1 MAFRGIQLRN
11 FKCFADSGKVRLAP
25 LTLLFGRNNSGKSSI
40 LQSLLLLRQ
49 SLAAPVYGPR
59 LNLGGPLYSAGTY
72 GDIVHL
78 HETRRKL
85 TFQLGLPVGE
95 NEATVSLSFVG
106 QDPEPPRLVE
116 LKVADTG
123 PAVTVSRG
131 RGQGGPYELW
141 IGERA
146 AGGEKR
152 ANFVFPVSGLFPLI
166 GDEPSRVGRPSVVR
180 NAARDRARHSLEYL
194 EAKLQALRVVGPFRR
209 YPERRYEYQG
219 VVVTGPDATGRD
231 VVNALIEST
240 RRRGRASNKLLVAVN
255 RWLAKVGRV
264 ELELKQ
270 VDKAGKL
277 FEVRVRD
284 VRSRRWANYADV
296 GFGIGQVL
304 PVLVEGLRTPEGGI
318 FVVQEP
324 EIHLHPDAQL
334 AMADF
339 LIELMRSGRQVLI
352 ETHSEHLLLRVRRR
366 ILSGA
371 RDGLSP
377 EQVSILYV
385 DKGEEGVSEVVSL
398 DVDTLGQ
405 PENWPAGF
413 LQEANNERMAL
424 LEEMT
429 RRVEEGVDA

>member
-1 MAFRGIQLRN
+1 MAFRDIYLRN
-11 FKCFADSGKVRLAP
+11 FKCFEDSGTVRLAP

-78 HETRRKL
+78 HNAKRKL
-85 TFQLGLPVGE
+85 TFKLGLPMGE
-95 NEATVSLSFVG
+95 VPATVSLTFVG

-116 LKVADTG
+116 LKVAGTG
-123 PAVTVSRG
+123 PSVTVSRG
-131 RGQGGPYELW
+131 KGHGGPFELW
-141 IGERA
+141 IGEHA

-152 ANFVFPVSGLFPLI
+152 ANFSFPVNGLFPLI
-166 GDEPSRVGRPSVVR
+166 GDEPSRVGRPSVAR
-180 NAARDRARHSLEYL
+180 DAARARARQGLHLL
-194 EAKLQALRVVGPFRR
+194 EAKLQALRVVGAFRR
-209 YPERRYEYQG
+209 HPERRYEYQG
-219 VVVTGPDATGRD
+219 VTVTGPDATGRD
-231 VVNALIEST
+231 VVNALIESMV
-240 RRRGRASNKLLVAVN
+240 RRGRSNNKLLAAVN
-255 RWLAKVGRV
+255 RWLNKVGRV

-270 VDKAGKL
+270 VDAAGKL

-284 VRSRRWANYADV
+284 ARSRRWANYADV
-296 GFGIGQVL
+296 GFGIGQLL

-318 FVVQEP
+318 FMVQEP

-339 LIELMRSGRQVLI
+339 LIELMRAGRQVLI

-366 ILSGA
+366 ILAGA
-371 RDGLSP
+371 REGLAP

-385 DKGEEGVSEVVSL
+385 EKSDRGASEVVSL
-398 DVDTLGQ
+398 DIDALGQ
-405 PENWPAGF
+405 AENWPAGF

-429 RRVEEGVDA
+429 RRVEEGDHA